1 MLYYVS
7 VLQLEGNEVS
17 MKEWVKVNEW
27 EMREK
32 ADNCTDDHRHC
43 IMDVAATAAA
53 ASVFKPLVAADG
65 ERLHIAGLSETA
77 AAAGPYL

>member
-1 MLYYVS
+1 MTLNRLYWKRGKDES
-7 VLQLEGNEVS
+7 EGMRNERKS
-17 MKEWVKVNEW
+17 
-27 EMREK
+27 RQH
-32 ADNCTDDHRHC
+32 CTDDHRHC

-77 AAAGPYL
+77 AAAAGPYL